1 MITVAFGDKY
11 PVTYTANM
19 DLTGATVELTA
30 QMGTT
35 TRTLAQTITNPT
47 GGVVTHVLDGT
58 LGRGSWNITLK
69 VTSGPNVISFPTG
82 TTELLVVE

>member
-30 QMGTT
+30 RMGTVAQ
-35 TRTLAQTITNPT
+35 TLAQTITNPA

-58 LGRGSWNITLK
+58 LGRGSWNVTLK
-69 VTSGPNVISFPTG
+69 VTSGPNVITFPTG
-82 TTELLVVE
+82 SVELLVVE